1 LRTDLSC
8 SDLVPERPSTWPRH
22 AESNP
27 GGERSPAL
35 RTALAVTVTMQMD
48 FVTWLI
54 VGLVAGLLASAVM
67 RGSGYGVLGDI
78 VVGIVGA
85 FVGSWTFRELGWQ
98 APFTGL
104 AGVIAVAFCGAVLV
118 LVAVRLVTSVTRR
131 AA

>member
-1 LRTDLSC
+1 
-8 SDLVPERPSTWPRH
+8 
-22 AESNP
+22 
-27 GGERSPAL
+27 
-35 RTALAVTVTMQMD
+35 MQMD